1 MDNNNETNR
10 SAQETIL
17 EVPRSVGKENIPKQI
32 GRYQILSELG
42 RGGMGIVFKAQD
54 SKLQRIVALKV
65 LIGNILTQ
73 ERKERF
79 FVEARSMAQLDH
91 NSIIRVYDFGED
103 EEKRVCYF
111 TMDYIEGQALDTL
124 LKQRPLSA
132 KKSAALVH
140 KICTAM
146 SYCHSCKII
155 HRDLKPSNIML
166 KDGKPF
172 VMDFGI
178 AKMESDDGKLTKS
191 GAIIGSPHYMSPEQ
205 AEGDRRK
212 IDHRTDIYSLGMILY
227 HCLTGKPSFSDD
239 SVMQILLKIMREEP
253 APPRQINPRIPED
266 LEKICLKALS
276 KDRDKRY
283 QTMNLFARDLE
294 KFMRGEKLNIRQV
307 KKSSTTANKKWWI
320 VGATVL
326 MIALAAMFFG
336 KQSEVDALRSKAE
349 KYLNEGFSQKAVA
362 VAEEILHKKITN
374 EDAWQIWF
382 SGNYQLLSK
391 NYYEDVQQ
399 HIEQMGKNIPHSL
412 DVETQAIHHALNAN
426 KYIEEKSLRSARKAI
441 AKLRNN
447 NSYFI
452 EESLQKTAE
461 NLELKIN
468 ETNKQIEKEKRE
480 KQREEL
486 AQKQR
491 EEQLAQKQREEQ
503 FAQKQREEQEKRDNE
518 HENQKPPAI
527 IRRPLQ
533 RVEKVVE
540 RIREEIDNHERE
552 RPLKKLIKE
561 VFEPPQKE
569 QKFTSS
575 AQMFRGN
582 IYRNG
587 HVNAP
592 DVLNPTIKKRI
603 FLERIPLASA
613 PIIVGSDMYI
623 HNKIA
628 LYKIDMRLWKI
639 RWVFSKLHR
648 EFKPPLLMPPRH
660 GALPAERTGLVWDRD
675 ILYVACGLPNRRGP
689 GSTSTLCAI
698 HTRGKAR
705 LLDSMQIPGEITSPL
720 IHKGRVYF
728 GCSDGSL
735 RVVELKNDKLVSV
748 KKYPANRKSFVSSPV
763 ILDDRIY
770 FKNAKSIYGYSLN
783 SEQKR
788 YQRIGKFNWTTPVV
802 YDKLI
807 FIANAAGEIG
817 CVDHNLDTQWFRSE
831 KHGTIHSSLG
841 VHKNHVYI
849 FYTNGKFHVYD
860 RLKRKNI
867 GFGYIGPTSCP
878 PVFTENF
885 MYIGNNVSEEGA
897 ILHIFDLNNLIEE
910 EQKIKIFYELS
921 GIKGDILAEPL
932 LHDGKI
938 ILVTTAGWLYI
949 AEDNN

>member
-1 MDNNNETNR
+1 MDNNKETSR

-17 EVPRSVGKENIPKQI
+17 EIPRSVGKENIPKQI

-103 EEKRVCYF
+103 EEKHVCYF

-124 LKQRPLSA
+124 LKQKPLSA
-132 KKSAALVH
+132 KKSAMLVH
-140 KICTAM
+140 KICAAM
-146 SYCHSCKII
+146 SYCHSRKII

-166 KDGKPF
+166 KNGQPF

-227 HCLTGKPSFSDD
+227 HCLTGKPSFADD

-253 APPRQINPRIPED
+253 VPPRQVNPRIPED
-266 LEKICLKALS
+266 LEKICLKALN

-283 QTMNLFARDLE
+283 QTMNAFARDLE
-294 KFMRGEKLNIRQV
+294 KFMRGEKLNIRQA
-307 KKSSTTANKKWWI
+307 KKAPTTTNKWWW
-320 VGATVL
+320 VAGAVV
-326 MIALAAMFFG
+326 IAFAAMFFG
-336 KQSEVDALRSKAE
+336 GQSEVEALRYKAE
-349 KYLNEGFSQKAVA
+349 EYLHQGFSQKAVV

-399 HIEQMGKNIPHSL
+399 RMDNMGKNIPHSL
-412 DVETQAIHHALNAN
+412 DVEAQAIRHVLDAN
-426 KYIEEKSLRSARKAI
+426 KYIEERALRKARKTI

-452 EESLQKTAE
+452 EESLQKTVG
-461 NLELKIN
+461 NLEQKIN
-468 ETNKQIEKEKRE
+468 ETNKQIEKEERE
-480 KQREEL
+480 
-486 AQKQR
+486 KQR
-491 EEQLAQKQREEQ
+491 EEQLAQKQREELL
-503 FAQKQREEQEKRDNE
+503 AQKQREEQERRE
-518 HENQKPPAI
+518 REMQKEEPPAI
-527 IRRPLQ
+527 
-533 RVEKVVE
+533 VE
-540 RIREEIDNHERE
+540 RILKE
-552 RPLKKLIKE
+552 RPVRKILRNVIERPRIEEQEK
-561 VFEPPQKE
+561 PQKE
-569 QKFTSS
+569 IEQQQFALT

-592 DVLNPTIKKRI
+592 DVLNPTVKKRI

-613 PIIVGSDMYI
+613 PIIVGGDMYV

-628 LYKIDMRLWKI
+628 LYKIDMRSWKI

-648 EFKPPLLMPPRH
+648 EFKPPHLIPPRH
-660 GALPAERTGLVWDRD
+660 GTLPAERRGLVWDRD
-675 ILYVACGLPNRRGP
+675 ILYIACDLPHRSG
-689 GSTSTLCAI
+689 TSTLCAI

-705 LLDSMQIPGEITSPL
+705 LLDSMEIPGEITSPL

-735 RVVELKNDKLVSV
+735 RVVELKNDKLVAAR
-748 KKYPANRKSFVSSPV
+748 KYPAHKKSFVSSPV
-763 ILDDRIY
+763 ILGDRVY
-770 FKNAKSIYGYSLN
+770 FKNAKSLYGYSLN

-788 YQRIGKFNWTTPVV
+788 RQRIGKLNWTTPVV
-802 YDKLI
+802 YDDLI

-831 KHGTIHSSLG
+831 KHGQIHSSLG
-841 VHKNHVYI
+841 VHRNHVYI
-849 FYTNGKFHVYD
+849 FYTDGKFHVYD
-860 RLKRKNI
+860 RLKRKNV

-910 EQKIKIFYELS
+910 EQRIKIFYELS
-921 GIKGDILAEPL
+921 GIEGDILAEPL
-932 LHDGKI
+932 LYAGKI

-949 AEDNN
+949 AEGKN